1 MSVKMR
7 KNLCQTK
14 QASNIDS
21 KKFTTINF
29 AIFSLAV
36 YRKPTNPPYSFN
48 F

>member
-7 KNLCQTK
+7 ENLCETK

-21 KKFTTINF
+21 KKFTTITF

-36 YRKPTNPPYSFN
+36 YQAWMGVIQMAL
-48 F
+48 

>member
-7 KNLCQTK
+7 ENLCETK

-21 KKFTTINF
+21 KKFTTINI

-36 YRKPTNPPYSFN
+36 Y
-48 F
+48 